1 MWMKAIALTAALAAI
16 GPSTSAS
23 AQTVCGARTNFLAN
37 LGQKYAEA
45 PTALGLASN
54 GSVLEVLTSKK
65 GSWTIIVTAPNG
77 TTCMVASG
85 ESWELLPQ
93 PILDPAA

>member
-1 MWMKAIALTAALAAI
+1 MWMKAIALTAALTAI
-16 GPSTSAS
+16 GFSTSAS
-23 AQTVCGARTNFLAN
+23 AQTVCGARSKFLAN
-37 LGQKYAEA
+37 LGDRYAEA

-85 ESWELLPQ
+85 QSWEMLPQ
-93 PILDPAA
+93 PVVDPAA